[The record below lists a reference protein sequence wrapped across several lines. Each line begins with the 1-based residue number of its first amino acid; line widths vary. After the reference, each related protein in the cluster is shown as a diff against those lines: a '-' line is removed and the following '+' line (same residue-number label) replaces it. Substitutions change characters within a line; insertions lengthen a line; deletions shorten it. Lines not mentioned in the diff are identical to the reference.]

1 MTTPIVLTKFERPKP
16 RLNSVA
22 RPRLIERLNEGWK
35 QNRKLTLITAPAGFG
50 KTTLVTE
57 WLKQIECPFAWIC
70 VDEEDN
76 DPVRFL
82 ELITAAL
89 QTLDDRIGR
98 SVQNILQS
106 RQYTSTQPVLSFDR
120 DVSGINSWI
129 AVLIND
135 LTQASIPV
143 GLVLDDYH
151 LINQPVIHQA
161 VQYLLEHQPTHLHLV
176 IITREDPPFPL
187 PRMRVRT
194 ELTEI
199 REHDL
204 RFTEN
209 EAASF
214 LTGTMGLNLSAEAV
228 TTLDTRTEGWIAGLQ
243 MVALSLE
250 GQDSAQVE
258 DLIHTFS
265 GSHHYVIDFLAEE
278 VLRRQSTGIQRF
290 MCQTAIL
297 DRMCASLCDSIL
309 EGENSQGV
317 LLQLEHNNLFV
328 VALDSRSEWYRY
340 HHLFRDFLRAQLL
353 PNEQTSLHHKAS
365 VWYEAHGLHHQA
377 VEHALAAGNLDE
389 AVRVIRIASRRAIME
404 GHLTTMLMWVDSLPE
419 TRLHACIELVAYKGW
434 GLVLMGKLEA
444 AETIAAWAMIDPTGD
459 TNQVESGV
467 LLSLQAYLAVQRG
480 DYANALYLA
489 QKALAA
495 LDKTDPLFR
504 TFQYASLLSL
514 GHAQRELGNTQAAI
528 ETFRQAIPQAHLYGD
543 NLGTMGLLEELCLL
557 LHIHGRQE
565 EAATLCQQAIER
577 CAAEGHDPLPILGIT
592 YIILAMMCYESDEL
606 SQAYNYVRQGLE
618 LCRQLMMPM
627 ETLRGQILLAFLLQ
641 AAGKDQMALAKMEE
655 ASQIAVRLNVPR
667 FSCLVKAAAAD
678 LHLRQGRLDQAANWA
693 ENTHLLIKEFPTEIS
708 SPERDAEYRIF
719 ARLLLKQKR
728 FDEMQIILSSLV
740 RSAQEK
746 ERFGDLIDTQ
756 ILQMLLFLELGRTEA
771 ALEELDKALR
781 LASPRRY
788 YRAFIDAGSS
798 IIDMLPSLRSVAPEM
813 VDRLQNSMVTGT
825 GHRADLV
832 SPLVEPLSGRELEV
846 LRLLADGL
854 SNRQAAQ
861 VLFVTEETIKK
872 HLSHIYGKLAV
883 KSRTHAVARAREM
896 GLLA

>member
-1 MTTPIVLTKFERPKP
+1 M
-16 RLNSVA
+16 
-22 RPRLIERLNEGWK
+22 
-35 QNRKLTLITAPAGFG
+35 
-50 KTTLVTE
+50 
-57 WLKQIECPFAWIC
+57 
-70 VDEEDN
+70 
-76 DPVRFL
+76 
-82 ELITAAL
+82 
-89 QTLDDRIGR
+89 
-98 SVQNILQS
+98 
-106 RQYTSTQPVLSFDR
+106 
-120 DVSGINSWI
+120 
-129 AVLIND
+129 
-135 LTQASIPV
+135 
-143 GLVLDDYH
+143 
-151 LINQPVIHQA
+151 
-161 VQYLLEHQPTHLHLV
+161 
-176 IITREDPPFPL
+176 
-187 PRMRVRT
+187 
-194 ELTEI
+194 
-199 REHDL
+199 
-204 RFTEN
+204 
-209 EAASF
+209 
-214 LTGTMGLNLSAEAV
+214 
-228 TTLDTRTEGWIAGLQ
+228 
-243 MVALSLE
+243 
-250 GQDSAQVE
+250 
-258 DLIHTFS
+258 FS
-265 GSHHYVIDFLAEE
+265 
-278 VLRRQSTGIQRF
+278 
-290 MCQTAIL
+290 
-297 DRMCASLCDSIL
+297 
-309 EGENSQGV
+309 
-317 LLQLEHNNLFV
+317 
-328 VALDSRSEWYRY
+328 
-340 HHLFRDFLRAQLL
+340 
-353 PNEQTSLHHKAS
+353 
-365 VWYEAHGLHHQA
+365 
-377 VEHALAAGNLDE
+377 
-389 AVRVIRIASRRAIME
+389 
-404 GHLTTMLMWVDSLPE
+404 
-419 TRLHACIELVAYKGW
+419 
-434 GLVLMGKLEA
+434 
-444 AETIAAWAMIDPTGD
+444 
-459 TNQVESGV
+459 
-467 LLSLQAYLAVQRG
+467 
-480 DYANALYLA
+480 
-489 QKALAA
+489 
-495 LDKTDPLFR
+495 
-504 TFQYASLLSL
+504 
-514 GHAQRELGNTQAAI
+514 
-528 ETFRQAIPQAHLYGD
+528 
-543 NLGTMGLLEELCLL
+543 
-557 LHIHGRQE
+557 
-565 EAATLCQQAIER
+565 
-577 CAAEGHDPLPILGIT
+577 LGIT

-728 FDEMQIILSSLV
+728 FDEMQILLSSLV

-756 ILQMLLFLELGRTEA
+756 ILQMLLFLELGRREA